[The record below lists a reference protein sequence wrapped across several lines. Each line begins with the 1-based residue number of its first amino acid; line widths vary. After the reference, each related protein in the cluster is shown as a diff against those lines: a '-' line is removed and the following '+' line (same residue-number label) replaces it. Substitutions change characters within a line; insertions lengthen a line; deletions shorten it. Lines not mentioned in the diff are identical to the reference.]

1 MLHSV
6 SNISYASNSITNA
19 LSIQDWLYE
28 DSGSTQH
35 ILEVT
40 NNSPYTL
47 NIRVNET
54 AKDSAGNAIG
64 ESSTSEDDILVGTTV
79 FLINYFSECRG
90 AQFWYSYRNPEV
102 KYYIPVIQDITVEA
116 TDLKDKVLVKVINNG
131 NIPAEFVR
139 GTEVFFGGNKV
150 LGYNTQY
157 FCDSEL
163 KPRASMTN

>member
-1 MLHSV
+1 M
-6 SNISYASNSITNA
+6 N
-19 LSIQDWLYE
+19 
-28 DSGSTQH
+28 
-35 ILEVT
+35 
-40 NNSPYTL
+40 
-47 NIRVNET
+47 
-54 AKDSAGNAIG
+54 
-64 ESSTSEDDILVGTTV
+64 VG
-79 FLINYFSECRG
+79 G

-131 NIPAEFVR
+131 IIPAEFVR

-163 KPRASMTN
+163 KPGASMTDQMDYYNLDGKTIHLKCPPPLEDLHCRSW